1 MDTTT
6 TPAAQPADDARD
18 EAARALQ
25 TALDRRDNGGHPT
38 R

>member
-1 MDTTT
+1 MNTTA
-6 TPAAQPADDARD
+6 TPAAQPSDDARE

-25 TALDRRDNGGHPT
+25 TALDRRDNGGHPA

>member
-1 MDTTT
+1 MNDVTMN
-6 TPAAQPADDARD
+6 AAPADDERE

-25 TALDRRDNGGHPT
+25 TALDRRDNGGHPA

>member
-1 MDTTT
+1 MNQNTTV
-6 TPAAQPADDARD
+6 PADDTQD

-25 TALDRRDNGGHPT
+25 TALDRRDNGGHPS